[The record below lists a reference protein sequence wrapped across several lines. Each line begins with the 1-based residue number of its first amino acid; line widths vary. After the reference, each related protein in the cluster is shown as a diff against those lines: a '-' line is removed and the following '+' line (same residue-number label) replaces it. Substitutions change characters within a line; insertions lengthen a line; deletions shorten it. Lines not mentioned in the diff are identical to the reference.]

1 MIGTNIQA
9 KLDGLVL
16 TAFQIYC
23 VKRSCLNS
31 GEGIRTMVRELPE
44 FLEIQVARAGVSSK
58 EQGENGH
65 FAHRLLLRLSRRK
78 WKEFEAWYKQQGCQ
92 SIDEGVR
99 LAVHNVTESK
109 ENNICSDPQSAV
121 AG

>member
-1 MIGTNIQA
+1 MIGSNIQA
-9 KLDGLVL
+9 KLEGLVF

-23 VKRSCLNS
+23 MKRNCLNS
-31 GEGIRTMVRELPE
+31 GEGIRTMIRDLPE
-44 FLEIQVARAGVSSK
+44 FQEMQMAGGAAAGK

-78 WKEFEAWYKQQGCQ
+78 WKDFEAWYKQQGCQ
-92 SIDEGVR
+92 SIDEAVR
-99 LAVHNVTESK
+99 LAIHTITDSQ
-109 ENNICSDPQSAV
+109 ENNICSTNQSAV